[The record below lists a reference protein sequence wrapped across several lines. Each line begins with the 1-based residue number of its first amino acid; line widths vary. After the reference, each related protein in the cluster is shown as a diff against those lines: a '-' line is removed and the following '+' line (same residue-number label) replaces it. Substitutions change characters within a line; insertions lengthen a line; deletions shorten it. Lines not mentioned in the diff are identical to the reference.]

1 MKTKAVIYLVI
12 FILLGC
18 SVEPESFA
26 TEPETTK
33 LFNKSTAQSSAFNPE
48 PLQYSPTELVIKF
61 NPEISE
67 ENKQN
72 IRESHDVIKYE
83 TCSCS
88 NEDVEVW
95 HFNSG
100 ANIKSKLGETEADPD
115 LEGSELQYY
124 ISNTNNLFSLNTSS
138 LKNLQKKVLTS
149 PKRDV
154 VIAVIDSG
162 VDYNYEGFNMP
173 FLYDTSQEQSCSND
187 PLKQNISGWDF
198 VNDDNDVYDDNGH
211 GTIVT
216 YSIFEKLRDTR
227 VPFRILPIKAFN
239 ANGKTKYSTI
249 VCSYI
254 YAINNPDVDIINM
267 SFGWYL
273 KKLSILNSYIATTQ
287 DILVSTS
294 AGNKGL
300 DTDDFAHFPSGYDY
314 EFIINTT
321 GIKKTYEGLASMAN
335 FGNETVDIAAANQFN
350 FSHSNISQVYQGT
363 SFSAAVTTA
372 RAATLYT
379 NGVNPMI
386 LKNDVIYSGVYLGH
400 LNNIKYPYT
409 LD

>member
-18 SVEPESFA
+18 SVE
-26 TEPETTK
+26 TENIVREQE
-33 LFNKSTAQSSAFNPE
+33 NKTLYNKISTQSSLANPD
-48 PLQYSPTELVIKF
+48 PLDYSQTELVIKF
-61 NPEISE
+61 NPGIDAEAKES
-67 ENKQN
+67 
-72 IRESHDVIKYE
+72 IRQSHDVIKYE

-88 NEDVEVW
+88 NEDIEVW
-95 HFNSG
+95 HFNTDE
-100 ANIKSKLGETEADPD
+100 NIKSRLGETEADPD

-124 ISNTNNLFSLNTSS
+124 ITNSNNLFNINGSN
-138 LKNLQKKVLTS
+138 LKNLQTKVAAS
-149 PKRDV
+149 NRDV

-162 VDYNYEGFNMP
+162 VDYNYEGFNIP
-173 FLYDTSQEQSCSND
+173 FLYDTSQESSCSDD
-187 PLKQNISGWDF
+187 PSKQNISGWDF

-216 YSIFEKLRDTR
+216 YSIFEKLRDAR

-239 ANGKTKYSTI
+239 EEGKTKYSTI

-267 SFGWYL
+267 SFGWYY
-273 KKLSILNSYIATTQ
+273 KKLAILNSYIATTNN
-287 DILVSTS
+287 ILLSTS
-294 AGNKGL
+294 AGNKSI
-300 DTDDFAHFPSGYDY
+300 DTDAIPHYPSGYEYD
-314 EFIINTT
+314 FILTTT
-321 GIKKTYEGLASMAN
+321 GIKSTYDALAPMAN
-335 FGNETVDIAAANQFN
+335 FGDETVDIAAANEFIFMYDN
-350 FSHSNISQVYQGT
+350 TSHLHQGT
-363 SFSAAVTTA
+363 SFSAAETTA

-386 LKNDVIYSGVYLGH
+386 LKNDVIYSGVYLSS